1 MTTKGTILVVSAPS
15 GGGKGTILGRIMAE
29 DKLVVHSVSVTT
41 RQPRGNEKDGT
52 HYFFASPEQF
62 NEWIADDK
70 FYEWAEV
77 HGNFYG
83 TLKDEID
90 KHVKTGYD
98 VVMELDI
105 QGMRSVKAQHAEV
118 NTLFIMPPS
127 LNVLEERLRSRGDLD
142 EAQLQMRLCNA
153 RDEMEARSEYD
164 FVVVNDSLD
173 EAISEVNNILNTL
186 RQSRRKLE
194 ATRRKNE

>member
-1 MTTKGTILVVSAPS
+1 MTTDGTILVVSAPS

-29 DKLVVHSVSVTT
+29 DKRVVHSVSVTT

-62 NEWIADDK
+62 KEWIADDK

-90 KHVKTGYD
+90 KHVKTGHD
-98 VVMELDI
+98 VVMELDV

-118 NTLFIMPPS
+118 KTLFIMPPS

-142 EAQLQMRLCNA
+142 EAQLQMRLRNA

-173 EAISEVNNILNTL
+173 EAVSEVNNILNTL
-186 RQSRRKLE
+186 RQS
-194 ATRRKNE
+194 